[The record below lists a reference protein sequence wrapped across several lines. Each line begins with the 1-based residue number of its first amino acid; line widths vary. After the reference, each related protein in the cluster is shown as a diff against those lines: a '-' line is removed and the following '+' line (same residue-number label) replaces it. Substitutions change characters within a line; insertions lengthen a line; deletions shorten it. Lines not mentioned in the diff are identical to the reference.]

1 MLATLLCACSDA
13 PAADP
18 GWMSALPDTTS
29 LAQLSIP
36 GTHESAALYEPL
48 PGTAKCQNL
57 TLAQQ
62 LELGVRYFDIRCRD
76 LSDAFA
82 IFHGP
87 EDEMQTFDQVLA
99 TMFDFLAKHP
109 REAVI
114 MEIKEE
120 YTEQNT
126 TQSFEATFD
135 GYVAQHPERWVLG
148 DTVPALGDARGKL
161 VLVRRFAAQSL
172 PLGIDASA
180 WQDNTTF
187 TLTTPAAT
195 LRVEDAYVVT
205 TDDAKWAA
213 ITSAL
218 TAARAAAAADA
229 TLYLTYTSGYQSK
242 NGIPNDPSVY
252 DTINPMLETY
262 LEDPALGHAHLG
274 VIAMDM
280 ADGGHVSHI
289 IATNQ

>member
-1 MLATLLCACSDA
+1 MT
-13 PAADP
+13 
-18 GWMSALPDTTS
+18 ALPDDAGLS
-29 LAQLSIP
+29 QLSIP

-48 PGTAKCQNL
+48 AGTAKCQNL

-62 LELGVRYFDIRCRD
+62 LEIGVRYFDIRCRD
-76 LSDAFA
+76 ISDAFA

-120 YTEQNT
+120 YTEENT

-135 GYVAQHPERWVLG
+135 GYVAQHPERWYLG
-148 DTVPALGDARGKL
+148 DSVPALGEARGKL
-161 VLVRRFAAQSL
+161 VLVRRFAAQAL
-172 PLGIDASA
+172 PLGIDATG

-187 TLTTPAAT
+187 TLTTPAAR

-205 TDDAKWAA
+205 TDDAKWPRSRPRSPPRAPQSRAIRRCSSRTRAA
-213 ITSAL
+213 TSRRTRSRTSRACTTRSTRCSRPTSRIHRSATRTSA
-218 TAARAAAAADA
+218 
-229 TLYLTYTSGYQSK
+229 
-242 NGIPNDPSVY
+242 
-252 DTINPMLETY
+252 
-262 LEDPALGHAHLG
+262 
-274 VIAMDM
+274 
-280 ADGGHVSHI
+280 
-289 IATNQ
+289 